1 MEIDQE
7 LAKLG
12 LKWITYLQYNVGFF
26 LFDAITY
33 LLKYSI
39 TSNSIQM
46 SFMFHLQECIRFEI
60 PWALLCHT
68 CELNYEF
75 LHDLHHG

>member
-12 LKWITYLQYNVGFF
+12 LKQITIFQYNVEIC
-26 LFDAITY
+26 LFDAVAY

-39 TSNSIQM
+39 TSNSIRM
-46 SFMFHLQECIRFEI
+46 YFMFHLQECLRFEI
-60 PWALLCHT
+60 P
-68 CELNYEF
+68 
-75 LHDLHHG
+75 